1 MRIKKMQFN
10 ILDNLNIEIP
20 ALSENAEG
28 KLKGGF
34 CSVKTFGLEAE
45 RSGMGSGCIGG
56 SCSGSNCT
64 GGNCT
69 GQGCVGN
76 QCTGDNCI
84 GDKCVGTSC
93 TGNQCAGEYPTDPT
107 DPTDE
112 KSSKSLFG
120 MSLVF

>member
-20 ALSENAEG
+20 ALSEDAEG

-56 SCSGSNCT
+56 RCPGINCT

-76 QCTGDNCI
+76 QCTGDNCV
-84 GDKCVGTSC
+84 GDQCVGTNC
-93 TGNQCAGEYPTDPT
+93 TGNQCAGENPTDPT

>member
-10 ILDNLNIEIP
+10 ILDDLNIEIP
-20 ALSENAEG
+20 ALSEDAEG

-34 CSVKTFGLEAE
+34 CSVKTFSLEAE

-76 QCTGDNCI
+76 QCTGNDCV
-84 GDKCVGTSC
+84 GDKCVGTNC

>member
-20 ALSENAEG
+20 ALSEDAEG

-34 CSVKTFGLEAE
+34 CSVKTFGLGAE

-76 QCTGDNCI
+76 QCTGNDCV
-84 GDKCVGTSC
+84 GDKCVGTEC

>member
-20 ALSENAEG
+20 ALSEDAEG

-45 RSGMGSGCIGG
+45 RSGMGSGCIG
-56 SCSGSNCT
+56 
-64 GGNCT
+64 
-69 GQGCVGN
+69 
-76 QCTGDNCI
+76 
-84 GDKCVGTSC
+84 DKCVGTEC

>member
-1 MRIKKMQFN
+1 MQFN

-20 ALSENAEG
+20 ALSEDAEG

-56 SCSGSNCT
+56 SCTGINCT

-76 QCTGDNCI
+76 QCTGDNCA
-84 GDKCVGTSC
+84 GDQCVGTNC

-112 KSSKSLFG
+112 RLSKSLFG

>member
-20 ALSENAEG
+20 ALSEDAEG

-45 RSGMGSGCIGG
+45 R
-56 SCSGSNCT
+56 T

-76 QCTGDNCI
+76 QCTGDNCV
-84 GDKCVGTSC
+84 GDQCVGTNC
-93 TGNQCAGEYPTDPT
+93 TRNQCAGEYPTDPT